1 MYYLLSIFDAKIW
14 FFGSLCNNVRLSR
27 VFDCWLFEFPKCL
40 FKECVFTMFSDFA
53 VVIKKMLLLY
63 IDSWWYH
70 YQILLCISTFNVIT
84 HACSQLTMDHSYST
98 EREKVQKA
106 DHSYFTIA
114 KKTPKVVLRRAQLL
128 KELQNL
134 NHTSICQ
141 DHSYVR
147 SDHLPSELV
156 IIDAVNDRN
165 NCLLQKHQSKCQM
178 KAWIFTISFKFKFWF
193 HSFLRGAFLI
203 SIVNFTIFSQ

>member
-1 MYYLLSIFDAKIW
+1 
-14 FFGSLCNNVRLSR
+14 
-27 VFDCWLFEFPKCL
+27 
-40 FKECVFTMFSDFA
+40 
-53 VVIKKMLLLY
+53 
-63 IDSWWYH
+63 
-70 YQILLCISTFNVIT
+70 
-84 HACSQLTMDHSYST
+84 MDHSYST

-147 SDHLPSELV
+147 SDHLPSELINNDV
-156 IIDAVNDRN
+156 VNDQDNRLLQMNAQTHQSHKESKQPVSDSSKAKPSSSIPPVTCSMSAYFSTETPEPSICDLDCIDAQINGIKLDHTYDLKLNTSANRRSSVSSERLEMMDLAVMCCDPISR
-165 NCLLQKHQSKCQM
+165 LRLQDHTYLRRSGLKVLD
-178 KAWIFTISFKFKFWF
+178 KA
-193 HSFLRGAFLI
+193 
-203 SIVNFTIFSQ
+203 